1 MSTRFD
7 LPDAKIGDT
16 FIQPFR
22 FRNKDTGE
30 PIDQA
35 GQTYRF
41 SLSLNPTL
49 DDEQSDVFEEKL
61 IETGTE
67 AADGN
72 ILFSV
77 QASLSATLKPAVYNY
92 ELKRVQPGLPEP
104 LVITLLHGKVKFTY

>member
-22 FRNKDTGE
+22 FRNKDTVE
-30 PIDQA
+30 PIDQT

-49 DDEQSDVFEEKL
+49 DDAQADFFTEQV
-61 IETGTE
+61 IEAGAE

-72 ILFSV
+72 IVFMVAASV
-77 QASLSATLKPAVYNY
+77 SANLKPAVYNY
-92 ELKRVQPGLPEP
+92 ELKRVQSGDPED
-104 LVITLLHGKVKFTY
+104 LVLTLLHGKVKFTY